1 MKPPKVSCSAS
12 PDVNVMKKNLC
23 PTLMYSKFI
32 SFSSNS
38 PRQVGFCTSK
48 AMKNGFRET
57 PNGVLLCSTRCYQML
72 TCTKPE
78 LTPIRVIPD
87 GPALPGGPGEP

>member
-1 MKPPKVSCSAS
+1 MKPPTVSCSAS

-23 PTLMYSKFI
+23 PTLMYGKFI
-32 SFSSNS
+32 RFSSNS
-38 PRQVGFCTSK
+38 SRQVGFCTSK

-57 PNGVLLCSTRCYQML
+57 PNGVLLCSTRCYPML

>member
-1 MKPPKVSCSAS
+1 MKPPKVSCPAP
-12 PDVNVMKKNLC
+12 PDVNVMKKNLR

-38 PRQVGFCTSK
+38 SRQVGFCTSK
-48 AMKNGFRET
+48 AIKTGLRET
-57 PNGVLLCSTRCYQML
+57 SKGVLLCSGQCYPML

-78 LTPIRVIPD
+78 LTPIRVIPE
-87 GPALPGGPGEP
+87 GPAFPGGPGEP

>member
-38 PRQVGFCTSK
+38 PRQEGFCTSK

-57 PNGVLLCSTRCYQML
+57 PNGVLLCSTRCYPML

>member
-32 SFSSNS
+32 SFSRNS

-57 PNGVLLCSTRCYQML
+57 PNGVLLCSTRCYPML

>member
-12 PDVNVMKKNLC
+12 PDVNVMKKNLY

-57 PNGVLLCSTRCYQML
+57 PNGVLLCSTRCYPML

>member
-1 MKPPKVSCSAS
+1 MKPLKVSCSAS

-57 PNGVLLCSTRCYQML
+57 PNGVLLCSTRCYPML

>member
-48 AMKNGFRET
+48 AMKNGFREI
-57 PNGVLLCSTRCYQML
+57 PNGVLLCSTRCYPML

>member
-57 PNGVLLCSTRCYQML
+57 PNGVLLCSTRCYPML